1 MNTDPVVAL
10 MSGVAVALFLGVVAV
25 LLIRA
30 KNGVKK

>member
-10 MSGVAVALFLGVVAV
+10 MSGIAVALFIGVVTI